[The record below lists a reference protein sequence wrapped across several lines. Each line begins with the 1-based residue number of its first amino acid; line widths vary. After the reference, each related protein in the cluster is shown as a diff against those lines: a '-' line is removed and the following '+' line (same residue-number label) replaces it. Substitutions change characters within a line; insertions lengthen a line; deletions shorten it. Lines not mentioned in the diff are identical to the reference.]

1 MSYRKANI
9 LLVLV
14 IWFWIWGICPWD
26 VSSEAAHAGQAA
38 HASHGHHEADD
49 THHASK
55 GIEHS
60 CAGAGAY
67 NSNQNLLKIGW
78 LQFHAV
84 FSQDLTLQASSV
96 ARPLQADGFLV
107 SLLERAVLPKLLSDY
122 YRLYSVYRI

>member
-1 MSYRKANI
+1 MSYRKASI
-9 LLVLV
+9 FLTLIV
-14 IWFWIWGICPWD
+14 WFWIWGICPWD

-38 HASHGHHEADD
+38 HAAHGHHEADD

-60 CAGAGAY
+60 CAGAGVY

-78 LQFHAV
+78 LQFHAL
-84 FSQDLTLQASSV
+84 FSEDLTLQASPIVRS
-96 ARPLQADGFLV
+96 LQADGFLA
-107 SLLERAVLPKLLSDY
+107 SLLERTVLPKLLSDY

>member
-14 IWFWIWGICPWD
+14 IWFWVWGICPWD

-38 HASHGHHEADD
+38 HAAHGHHEAND

-60 CAGAGAY
+60 CAGAGVY

-84 FSQDLTLQASSV
+84 FSEDLTLQASPIVRS
-96 ARPLQADGFLV
+96 LQADGFWA